1 MESVLIICP
10 IASAKQANRFTLDPR
25 WTGIRTGATYRF
37 WTRHALLLVKTRF
50 LRPRNGRSESAIW
63 PGKWPRRCPQP
74 RAVRVRSGDVSSP
87 QPGGVRV
94 QSVTA
99 SAPVTC
105 PWAVRGCHRAKIGT
119 VRELSAASPQSRGV
133 VCANRSFNCR
143 SPVLA
148 SIYCSPHPAAL
159 QIDPPPG
166 SGNFASMISRP
177 ENCFAG
183 TMATLR
189 LAHYERKSQSSARQ
203 RRPTGRQLFENLLLS
218 DFSLSSSFLW
228 AFSPAKAPLTL
239 HSFSSTSLSFC
250 SFS

>member
-1 MESVLIICP
+1 MESVLSICP
-10 IASAKQANRFTLDPR
+10 IASAKQANRFTLDPQ

-105 PWAVRGCHRAKIGT
+105 PWAVRGCHRAKVGT
-119 VRELSAASPQSRGV
+119 VRELSAASPQSRGAV
-133 VCANRSFNCR
+133 RVNQRRDCV
-143 SPVLA
+143 SPVVA

-159 QIDPPPG
+159 QIAPAARLRGFCLYDSAPG
-166 SGNFASMISRP
+166 
-177 ENCFAG
+177 E
-183 TMATLR
+183 
-189 LAHYERKSQSSARQ
+189 
-203 RRPTGRQLFENLLLS
+203 LL
-218 DFSLSSSFLW
+218 
-228 AFSPAKAPLTL
+228 
-239 HSFSSTSLSFC
+239 C
-250 SFS
+250 EEG